1 MLDARQFYMTEIELI
16 KERYK
21 VERDEIESN
30 SQLTKTEMQRRL
42 DLSKNEEQSI
52 LLTKAAQANRSWGG
66 SYAEMTG
73 SSHMFQLDQTRQ
85 DRTSQSLALVDAQN
99 ALAKTAEEREAIWQ
113 AHTDRMKFID
123 QDYWNKTK
131 SYQLS
136 MAADVFGGLSGV
148 MLNFVDESSSA
159 YRMMIAAQKG
169 ANLASV
175 FMSNLTAISAAWSSA
190 PFPANLPAVALTTAK
205 TGVLQA
211 TLQAFSPQGFATGGQ
226 ILGAGT
232 NTSDSIPIRASNEEF
247 MVKAKSAKSIGLAH
261 LNYMNRT
268 GELPPNRDEAQLSA
282 IQRQQRQTDL
292 INTSI
297 SQRNTGAIQN
307 AAPTVVDNQMKVVIL
322 DDRSAVEQ
330 ELMGSAGEKAFLY
343 HWNRNKSKL
352 R

>member
-1 MLDARQFYMTEIELI
+1 
-16 KERYK
+16 
-21 VERDEIESN
+21 
-30 SQLTKTEMQRRL
+30 MQRRL

-113 AHTDRMKFID
+113 AHTDRMQLID

-131 SYQLS
+131 SYQLG

-148 MLNFVDESSSA
+148 MLNFVDESSSS
-159 YRMMIAAQKG
+159 YRALVAIQNG

-175 FMSNLTAISAAWSSA
+175 LMNSVTAISAAWASA
-190 PFPANLPAVALTTAK
+190 PFPYNLPAVAMATME
-205 TGVLQA
+205 TGALQA

-226 ILGAGT
+226 IRGPGT
-232 NTSDSIPIRASNEEF
+232 GTSDSIPIWASDEEF
-247 MVKAKSAKSIGLAH
+247 MFKAKSAKSIGLAD

-268 GELPPNRDEAQLSA
+268 GELPPNHDEAQLSA
-282 IQRQQRQTDL
+282 IQRQQRQSDL
-292 INTSI
+292 INTSVNLRNSGS
-297 SQRNTGAIQN
+297 SQT

-330 ELMGSAGEKAFLY
+330 ELMGPSGEKAFLY